1 MYLIWS
7 ISTELLVTDGIDK
20 LWDSERIPELPTWSS
35 VSRCYDLLEEIQ
47 TLEADRDAL
56 DFQEDETWK
65 NESMVQA
72 KAERFLKWLNR
83 NKCHTGSI
91 RLQLNEEKNA
101 YEIYTTE
108 DVPREEFLYAIVSEA
123 VITSDFLNNTQSECI

>member
-1 MYLIWS
+1 MGNL
-7 ISTELLVTDGIDK
+7 
-20 LWDSERIPELPTWSS
+20 PPTWSI

-56 DFQEDETWK
+56 DLQEDETWK

-72 KAERFLKWLNR
+72 KAERFLTWLNE
-83 NKCHTGSI
+83 NNCYTGPI

-108 DVPREEFLYAIVSEA
+108 VVPKDKFIYAIVSQA
-123 VITSDFLNNTQSECI
+123 SITTDFVKTTQSECM

>member
-1 MYLIWS
+1 M
-7 ISTELLVTDGIDK
+7 
-20 LWDSERIPELPTWSS
+20 RELPTWST

-72 KAERFLKWLNR
+72 KAERFLIWLNR
-83 NKCHTGSI
+83 NKCYKGPI

-101 YEIYTTE
+101 YEIYTTA
-108 DVPREEFLYAIVSEA
+108 DVPKDAFFYQIVTKA
-123 VITSDFLNNTQSECI
+123 CITTDFLINTRSECRNQFTFSE